1 MRGRSTLQQL
11 LLYFDHIYNS
21 VSSGCQVDA
30 IYLDIRKAFDSVPH
44 CEWLLK
50 LWKIGISD
58 KLWNCFRCYLSNRLQ
73 CVTISNSHSDLLPV
87 LSGVPQGES
96 LGQCYLSFTS
106 MICHRL
112 AFSLKYSYLLMM
124 QNCVKVFLMLLTL
137 HCYSMIYIIYKFGVL
152 RIISNLIFLSVF
164 PSALIVSSTQLTLLI
179 LNYYHNWIL
188 IMI

>member
-21 VSSGCQVDA
+21 VSLGCQVDA

-44 CEWLLK
+44 CELLFK
-50 LWKIGISD
+50 LWKIGISG
-58 KLWNCFRCYLSNRLQ
+58 KLWNWFRCYLSNRLQ
-73 CVTISNSHSDLLPV
+73 CVTISNSRSDLLPV
-87 LSGVPQGES
+87 LSGVPQGS
-96 LGQCYLSFTS
+96 ILGPMLFIIYINDMPLTCT
-106 MICHRL
+106 
-112 AFSLKYSYLLMM
+112 SLKYSYLLMM

-164 PSALIVSSTQLTLLI
+164 PSVLIESSTQLTLLI
-179 LNYYHNWIL
+179 LNHYHNWIL
-188 IMI
+188 IVI